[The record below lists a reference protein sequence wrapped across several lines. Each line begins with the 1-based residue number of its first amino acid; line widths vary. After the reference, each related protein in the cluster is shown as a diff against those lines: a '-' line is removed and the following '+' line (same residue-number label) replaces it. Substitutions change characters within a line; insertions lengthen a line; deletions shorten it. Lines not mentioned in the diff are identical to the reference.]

1 MVTKME
7 EFVVKIEN
15 LNKELKENF
24 KDALKESAGILFQK
38 HQKLE
43 TFSWTQYTPYF
54 NDGDPCE
61 FNINDEP
68 HSMIYSGVDIGE
80 YNEEGEYVYDWRTKD
95 LTELGKTLFTDLGEY
110 RVLQDGVIEFINN
123 LQKMEKTVQSILG
136 EGLVIIDRNGVE
148 VEDYDHD

>member
-15 LNKELKENF
+15 LNKELKECF
-24 KDALKESAGILFQK
+24 KDALKESADILFQK
-38 HQKLE
+38 YPKLE
-43 TFSWTQYTPYF
+43 SFSWAQYTPYF

-61 FNINDEP
+61 FSIYEEP
-68 HSMIYSGVDIGE
+68 HSLIYGGIDIGE
-80 YNEEGEYVYDWRTKD
+80 YSENDSIYNWRTKD
-95 LTELGKTLFTDLGEY
+95 LTEFGKTLFTDLGEY
-110 RVLQDGVIEFINN
+110 KVLQDNLIVFINN

-148 VEDYDHD
+148 IEDYDHD